1 MNGLWLWLWLTSG
14 LVFAEPSADTP
25 SEKIEQEVPEHTIQ
39 GIPISLVDEAIAAR
53 TLSLDQRIERVSRL
67 LLQRPYQVDAIGEG
81 KAPDSDPLFRYDV
94 FDCLTFVEEVLALS
108 LPVDPFDAPQIRQ
121 RLRYGSAG
129 GIDYH
134 NRNHFMLQQWI
145 PNSIESGILVDITA
159 DLGASVLMEKNVS
172 KNTWMR

>member
-1 MNGLWLWLWLTSG
+1 MKPLLLGHSVWT
-14 LVFAEPSADTP
+14 
-25 SEKIEQEVPEHTIQ
+25 
-39 GIPISLVDEAIAAR
+39 
-53 TLSLDQRIERVSRL
+53 RIERVSRL

-145 PNSIESGILVDITA
+145 PNSIESGLVDITA
-159 DLGASVLMEKNVS
+159 DLGASVLMEKNRFKEYMDALEESEQVPFIG
-172 KNTWMR
+172 